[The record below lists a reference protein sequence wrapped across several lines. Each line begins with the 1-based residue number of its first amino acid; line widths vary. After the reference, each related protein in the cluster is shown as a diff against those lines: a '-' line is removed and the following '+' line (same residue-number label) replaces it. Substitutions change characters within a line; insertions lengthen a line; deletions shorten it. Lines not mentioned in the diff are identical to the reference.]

1 MTLTE
6 PKKLVS
12 SCSSNLVHI
21 KKDSCVQFLITGSPK
36 LLPPSSL
43 AVTAYYDINGT
54 AAEVLD
60 ASDNDNTRFRMNLN
74 SGKYILVAR
83 ATWLPENEDVT
94 GYVIYKFVVNVE

>member
-1 MTLTE
+1 MELRGIAILPPIDVILTILPFLCSLITGITACMTLTE

-60 ASDNDNTRFRMNLN
+60 ASDNDNTAL
-74 SGKYILVAR
+74 
-83 ATWLPENEDVT
+83 E
-94 GYVIYKFVVNVE
+94 